1 MNLIGQSST
10 SENPHLISVGAE
22 GLRGGTHA
30 LWLVHNTCIDDR
42 PGGGIL
48 AARGLGLDRRARG
61 QQPLRRAPRF

>member
-1 MNLIGQSST
+1 MGNLIGQSST

-42 PGGGIL
+42 PGGGIFGC
-48 AARGLGLDRRARG
+48 ARPRA
-61 QQPLRRAPRF
+61 